1 MLILHVFN
9 FLTFQIIL
17 RQETEQTEGVKNSP
31 ISEHRCWPEK
41 AKQGAGVSFDVPDGG
56 DQDDVEAQQV
66 HLHPH
71 HQGAQARCKP
81 GVEHPEHNERGGSI
95 LIFFESGVPKANC
108 SNPR

>member
-17 RQETEQTEGVKNSP
+17 RQETEQTEGVKNSL

-41 AKQGAGVSFDVPDGG
+41 AKQGGGCFGG

-108 SNPR
+108 QVSFFGP

>member
-1 MLILHVFN
+1 MNIDAGQKRLSK
-9 FLTFQIIL
+9 
-17 RQETEQTEGVKNSP
+17 E
-31 ISEHRCWPEK
+31 
-41 AKQGAGVSFDVPDGG
+41 AGVSFDVPDGG

-95 LIFFESGVPKANC
+95 LNCFESQKLIVQILGELCDHSINGV
-108 SNPR
+108 

>member
-1 MLILHVFN
+1 MNIDAGQKRLSK
-9 FLTFQIIL
+9 
-17 RQETEQTEGVKNSP
+17 E
-31 ISEHRCWPEK
+31 
-41 AKQGAGVSFDVPDGG
+41 AGVSFDVPDGG

-108 SNPR
+108 QVSFFGPW

>member
-1 MLILHVFN
+1 MNIDAGQKRLSK
-9 FLTFQIIL
+9 
-17 RQETEQTEGVKNSP
+17 E
-31 ISEHRCWPEK
+31 
-41 AKQGAGVSFDVPDGG
+41 AGVSFDVPDGG

-71 HQGAQARCKP
+71 HQGALAHCKP